1 MSHFDLVLKVFRRPC
16 PLRILAWYYEGP
28 AVSGVYR
35 IKVWRI
41 GVAIKS
47 DLIHQKLF
55 SGLCLLT
62 MFAGIETSVYSR
74 ELKTQKTQEQA
85 NWYQSNQ
92 RLFDAGK
99 YQDVLKNLSDV
110 LKTGSDEAKRQFLLA
125 RTFAKLKRY
134 PDAAMAASKAF
145 ELDQRM
151 HLAKFN
157 EACYLAQAGHLL
169 EAWEALEKLELVMFA
184 AGTAKT
190 RLQVGTALK
199 NDPDLEA
206 LRKNEKY
213 KDLVGNLSEAFI
225 SDKERKMQFK
235 GCALKDQK
243 GAIEELK
250 HFNCQDFDGARFSG
264 PAYSCSKPWVKINEA
279 VPVHMVQSLDECIYE
294 L

>member
-1 MSHFDLVLKVFRRPC
+1 MSL
-16 PLRILAWYYEGP
+16 
-28 AVSGVYR
+28 
-35 IKVWRI
+35 
-41 GVAIKS
+41 KS

-55 SGLCLLT
+55 SGLCLLAI
-62 MFAGIETSVYSR
+62 FARVETSVYSR
-74 ELKTQKTQEQA
+74 EIKPLKTQEQA
-85 NWYQSNQ
+85 NWYQANQ

-110 LKTGSDEAKRQFLLA
+110 SKTGSDEAKRQFLLA

-134 PDAAMAASKAF
+134 TDAARAASKAF

-157 EACYLAQAGHLL
+157 EACYLSQAGLL
-169 EAWEALEKLELVMFA
+169 IEAWEALEKLELVMFSA
-184 AGTAKT
+184 STAKA

-213 KDLVGNLSEAFI
+213 KNLVANLSEAFVT
-225 SDKERKMQFK
+225 DKERQMQFN